1 MSAVYIYG
9 IVKEPRARV
18 LDYRGIG
25 EAEVYMINAGG
36 LSAVASRV
44 ETSEVDPTRRNV
56 CAHVVVQD
64 NLMKEYTLLPMSF
77 GTVADDDESI
87 AAMLEKNHD
96 IFAAELARF
105 AGRIEASLKVFW
117 ESDAIIAELRE
128 KDKGFDKLKEEAGK
142 APREKAELLLVEIG
156 KKVEKVALE
165 WQQKY
170 GSRIYAPLKALAIDA
185 VPNEMTAPRCILAVS
200 FLLEKAR
207 EDEFKARIYALDEQ
221 YDGKL
226 QFKYVAP
233 LPPYSF
239 VTVRL
244 EGGSKA
250 KRDSRQ
256 VPL

>member
-9 IVKEPRARV
+9 IVEEPRARA

-25 EAEVYMINAGG
+25 EAEVYMINAGS
-36 LSAVASRV
+36 LSAVASRT
-44 ETSEVDPTRRNV
+44 ETPEVDPTRRNV
-56 CAHVVVQD
+56 RAHVMVQD

-77 GTVADDDESI
+77 GTVANDDES
-87 AAMLEKNHD
+87 AAVMLEKNHD
-96 IFAAELARF
+96 AFAAEIARF
-105 AGRIEASLKVFW
+105 VGRIEASLRVFW
-117 ESDAIIAELRE
+117 DGDAIIAELRE
-128 KDKGFDKLKEEAGK
+128 KDRGFDKLKEEAGK
-142 APREKAELLLVEIG
+142 APREKAESLLVEIG

-165 WQQKY
+165 WQRKY
-170 GSRIYAPLKALAIDA
+170 GSKIYASLKALAIDA
-185 VPNEMTAPRCILAVS
+185 VPNETTAPRCILSAS
-200 FLLEKAR
+200 FLLEKTT

-244 EGGSKA
+244 EGGSEP
-250 KRDSRQ
+250 RHGGR
-256 VPL
+256 